1 MSVQNEPTCC
11 AGYPSMSW
19 NGSGLDFLLK
29 TNLSPA
35 LHAAGLSTKVL
46 ALDWNWDAYPDYG
59 SVPGR

>member
-1 MSVQNEPTCC
+1 
-11 AGYPSMSW
+11 MSW